1 MFRVPCSSKLINVL
15 QTHIKNAINNK
26 PPDAEVDCCTN
37 SNDDLLYKTTK
48 NLQYIMKFIIRSRIL
63 FAGMNDDKDRVLFES
78 SLEDLLSSFVSLI
91 SCSND
96 LLRSQGAML
105 KYIHVIASDLI
116 QVYDKIKLRYCSD
129 RPSWWSWSFLNWI
142 SIHSQYIVEII
153 RNIPAGRLTQS
164 KMICIKDLVKSKL
177 FKYPECRGILLPV
190 FCQQIKDKLESKEEV
205 SFFHTVGSLFSIFL
219 ILFSW

>member
-1 MFRVPCSSKLINVL
+1 MLPQISTHSVYVNLSSSKLINVL

-26 PPDAEVDCCTN
+26 PSDADVADTCTN

-78 SLEDLLSSFVSLI
+78 SLEDLLSSFVNLI

-116 QVYDKIKLRYCSD
+116 QVYDKMRLR
-129 RPSWWSWSFLNWI
+129 
-142 SIHSQYIVEII
+142 
-153 RNIPAGRLTQS
+153 
-164 KMICIKDLVKSKL
+164 
-177 FKYPECRGILLPV
+177 
-190 FCQQIKDKLESKEEV
+190 
-205 SFFHTVGSLFSIFL
+205 
-219 ILFSW
+219 